1 MLFALA
7 ELLVSNQQQQ
17 AKEKCVA
24 YLSENMPNITLI
36 LQLTNS
42 KLTWWLSETYAATH
56 YVAQIWQVR
65 IFLTW
70 PASALRWS
78 VGSDEHQ
85 ASSLPPGENEIR
97 TWRPG
102 LTPAVRAGRTE

>member
-1 MLFALA
+1 MHSSAMLFALA

-42 KLTWWLSETYAATH
+42 KLT
-56 YVAQIWQVR
+56 
-65 IFLTW
+65 
-70 PASALRWS
+70 
-78 VGSDEHQ
+78 
-85 ASSLPPGENEIR
+85 
-97 TWRPG
+97 
-102 LTPAVRAGRTE
+102 